1 MRSLSGNDILID
13 MHIEHNPNYIHHQK
27 SRIAGTIRE
36 VVFGMEDGMVST
48 LGAIT
53 GIAAATQDHFTVLLA
68 GFVVV
73 SVESIS
79 MAVGSY
85 ISSKSKR
92 AVDERKLLEE
102 REELHKYPEEEKQEL
117 IGMYIADG
125 WSKELATEM
134 AEYASQHKK
143 LFLKEMAF
151 RELKVFP
158 DEMEEPIKNG
168 LYMGCSYVVGGLIPI
183 VPYVLLPMRYA
194 LPLSLVC
201 TFFALF
207 GLGAWVTKYS
217 KRPVLKAGMEMVL
230 LAGMAALIGFGVG
243 QIIEGIY

>member
-1 MRSLSGNDILID
+1 
-13 MHIEHNPNYIHHQK
+13 MHVKYNPNYIHHQK
-27 SRIAGTIRE
+27 SHIVGTIKE

-53 GIAAATQDHFTVLLA
+53 GIAAATQDHYTVLLA

-92 AVDERKLLEE
+92 AVDERKLIEE
-102 REELHKYPEEEKQEL
+102 KEELHQFPEEEKKEL

-125 WSKELATEM
+125 WEKKLATDM
-134 AEYASQHKK
+134 AEYASQHKA
-143 LFLKEMAF
+143 LFLKEMAY

-158 DEMEEPIKNG
+158 DEMEQPLKNG
-168 LYMGCSYVVGGLIPI
+168 IYMGISYVIGGSIPI
-183 VPYVLLPMRYA
+183 IPYLLFSIHTAIPA
-194 LPLSLVC
+194 SLAF
-201 TFFALF
+201 TFLALF
-207 GLGAWVTKYS
+207 GLGAWITKYS
-217 KRPVLKAGMEMVL
+217 KRPLVRAGIEMVL
-230 LAGMAALIGFGVG
+230 LAGVASGVGFLVG
-243 QIIEGIY
+243 QIIEGVY